1 MGSSLPSEA
10 VPTQPWTM
18 RFPLVL
24 ALLAPLSCA
33 CEPHRATPSPPEATA
48 PIPAS
53 PSPDSS
59 LPDALPIA
67 SSSSSSPA
75 PPYDLPADLVL
86 RATAARDLFSRSAFP
101 AYATRLEGSV
111 YLLISPQG
119 PAMLSAGADELRRAL
134 RFYYDGHSTPSDP
147 SSPPPFTRHPDH
159 AISVYLFAT
168 RAAFV
173 DFSVHHE
180 SVDPDHPVKLLGFFA
195 PSSHDLVIS
204 GQEGLG
210 TLEHETI
217 HTIVPA
223 ADFPG
228 VPRWMNEG
236 LASLFEQPQVVADGT
251 MHGQSNA
258 RYAVL
263 QRALSGDAGAMPAR
277 PSLVGLFA
285 MSNHEFV
292 GGSPL
297 TSEGTLDEAAKTAA
311 ELLHYGMARSFC
323 HWLDSNH
330 HRKLWYLYHAW
341 RDGFASDRT
350 GEKAFAAVMGGSP
363 AALEADWEAW
373 VMAQRW

>member
-1 MGSSLPSEA
+1 
-10 VPTQPWTM
+10 M
-18 RFPLVL
+18 RFVLVL
-24 ALLAPLSCA
+24 ALAALLSCA
-33 CEPHRATPSPPEATA
+33 CDPRTAAPSPPDVTA
-48 PIPAS
+48 SAVSSAP
-53 PSPDSS
+53 PDSS
-59 LPDALPIA
+59 LPDAFSVDAA
-67 SSSSSSPA
+67 STVDSA
-75 PPYDLPADLVL
+75 APYDLAGDLAL
-86 RATAARDLFSRSAFP
+86 RAITARSFFSRSAFP

-111 YLLISPQG
+111 YLLISPEG
-119 PAMLSAGADELRRAL
+119 PAMLSAGTGELRRAL
-134 RFYYDGHSTPSDP
+134 RFDYDGHSTPSDET
-147 SSPPPFTRHPDH
+147 SPPPFTRHPDH

>member
-1 MGSSLPSEA
+1 MH
-10 VPTQPWTM
+10 
-18 RFPLVL
+18 FPLL
-24 ALLAPLSCA
+24 LAFAALLSGA
-33 CEPHRATPSPPEATA
+33 CEPRSSTSSPPDVT
-48 PIPAS
+48 AS
-53 PSPDSS
+53 PVSSALPDSS
-59 LPDALPIA
+59 LPDALSVDAA
-67 SSSSSSPA
+67 SATHSAS
-75 PPYDLPADLVL
+75 PYDLAADLAL
-86 RATAARDLFSRSAFP
+86 RATTARSLFSASAFP

-147 SSPPPFTRHPDH
+147 SSPPPFARHPDH

-180 SVDPDHPVKLLGFFA
+180 SVDPDHPVTLYGFYL
-195 PSSHDLVIS
+195 PSQHDLVIS

-210 TLEHETI
+210 TLQHETI

-228 VPRWMNEG
+228 IPRWMNEG
-236 LASLFEQPQVVADGT
+236 LASLFEQKRVDRDGT
-251 MHGQSNA
+251 MHGKSNA

-263 QRALSGDAGAMPAR
+263 KQALSPDAGAIQTR
-277 PSLVGLFA
+277 PSLDVSLVSLFA

-297 TSEGTLDEAAKTAA
+297 TPEGTLDEAAKAAA

-323 HWLDSNH
+323 QWLDSK
-330 HRKLWYLYHAW
+330 HRKLWDFYHAW
-341 RDGFASDRT
+341 RDGFATDKT
-350 GEKAFAAVMGGSP
+350 GEKAFAAVMGGSLT
-363 AALEADWEAW
+363 ALEADWEAW